1 MKLTDHIYMV
11 GSGEVGISDP
21 GDCHT
26 YLIDGGS
33 EYALIDSGCG
43 TRRSIDAIVANI
55 HRDGLDLERLTQVIL
70 THWHF
75 DHAGGAR
82 AFRDRFGCKVLAPAG
97 ERALIEAGRTNIPA
111 CPVDVAVDDGDRISV
126 GDYDLLA
133 YCLPSHSEAITAY
146 QLDTPEGR
154 ALFVGDIV
162 FTNGVIGLLNSPGSD
177 LAKFRQNLPRLAGLH
192 VDSLLCG
199 HMLFAVGDGQRH
211 VDVAIR
217 NVKKMTVPFSI
228 GQFGVPLLPWDFPE
242 EELPPAD
249 GAASP

>member
-1 MKLTDHIYMV
+1 MRLTEHIYLV
-11 GSGEVGISDP
+11 ASGEVGISDP

-26 YLIDGGS
+26 YLIDGGT

-43 TRRSIDAIVANI
+43 SERSIDAMLQNI
-55 HRDGLDLERLTQVIL
+55 ERDGLDPKRLRQVIL

-82 AFRDRFGCKVLAPAG
+82 ALRDRFGCRVFAPAG
-97 ERALIEAGRTNIPA
+97 ERALVEAGRASIPA
-111 CPVDVAVDDGDRISV
+111 CPVDVAVNDGDRIEV
-126 GDYDLLA
+126 GAYTLLA

-177 LAKFRQNLPRLAGLH
+177 LAKFRENLPRLAGLK

-211 VDVAIR
+211 IDVAIR
-217 NVKKMTVPFSI
+217 NVRKMTVPFSV

-242 EELPPAD
+242 EELPPA
-249 GAASP
+249 GK

>member
-1 MKLTDHIYMV
+1 MKLTEHIYMV
-11 GSGEVGISDP
+11 ASGEVGISDP

-43 TRRSIDAIVANI
+43 SQRSIEAILTNI
-55 HRDGLDLERLTQVIL
+55 ERDGLDVTLLRQVIL

-82 AFRDRFGCKVLAPAG
+82 AFHDRFGCRVLAPAG
-97 ERALIEAGRTNIPA
+97 ERAFVEAGRANIPA
-111 CPVDVAVDDGDRISV
+111 CPVDVAVNDGDQIAV
-126 GDYDLLA
+126 GDFELLA

-146 QLDTPEGR
+146 RLDTPEGR

-162 FTNGVIGLLNSPGSD
+162 FTNGVIGLLNAPGSD
-177 LAKFRQNLPRLAGLH
+177 LAKFRANLPRLAGLQ

-211 VDVAIR
+211 IDVAIR
-217 NVKKMTVPFSI
+217 NVRKMTVPFSV

-242 EELPPAD
+242 EALPLVEGD
-249 GAASP
+249 AS